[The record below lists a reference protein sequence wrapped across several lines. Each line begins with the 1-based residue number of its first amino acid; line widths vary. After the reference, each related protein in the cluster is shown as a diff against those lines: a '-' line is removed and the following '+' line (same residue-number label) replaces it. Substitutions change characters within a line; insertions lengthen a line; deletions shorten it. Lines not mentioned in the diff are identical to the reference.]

1 MGKKIKALGL
11 AMALG
16 SAALMGHG
24 TANAATPGVWV
35 NNGTCANIQL
45 NQIDNDGDY
54 LYARIALDTGVRLR
68 DLTYNIRRN
77 GKIVPLRLS
86 ARQIAD
92 CGGGIIQVRISGFLP
107 TTLLFSPTLEV
118 LNKNV
123 FYASNGFNLID

>member
-1 MGKKIKALGL
+1 MGMKIKALGL
-11 AMALG
+11 ALALG
-16 SAALMGHG
+16 TAALMAPG
-24 TANAATPGVWV
+24 TAIAATPGVWV

-77 GKIVPLRLS
+77 GKILPLRLS

-92 CGGGIIQVRISGFLP
+92 CGDGIIQVRISGFLP